1 MKDILNHS
9 HYYDYNWGNEIKRY
23 DYDKTH
29 LAWRKNP
36 NPEKMTTKMVI
47 KNDQTFNPILQKY
60 NDKEFETN
68 LRKREKSAVFSS
80 IATNLD
86 NQLKYEQTFNI
97 INLQDRFKGF
107 EKHPNYPTQKNVINK
122 KKVLDPY
129 SKNYNIISNYP
140 LNEHH
145 YDKPENRPLY
155 NDVENNK
162 KRKLTY
168 NYGHEK
174 DFNIITTKYKQFNDE
189 KEKIDKEV
197 NKIQTAKSFYKN
209 NNYNPIECV
218 YYNHDKE
225 KEYQA
230 KIKEEQK
237 NWGKERIKTMP
248 KCAKGSSD
256 IYDLI
261 SLKIV
266 DQQGFNNIL
275 KEEKIKR
282 KKYEI
287 RNQLEEYYHE
297 ENLKAQ
303 DKEENIR
310 KSRSSYSRYKEE
322 DKREYDIID
331 LKKRPFMAYRK
342 KMNKTN
348 AEGWE
353 KIVKDAGNNNTFKT
367 KSLYGSPN
375 DYIEIGLRFDKFKI
389 NRNKTLSNLP
399 NIEDDKLFS
408 SKNNTSKNAFN
419 KNTKNNRLQKTF
431 SFNKDKFFKGPPKNA
446 DMKDNKYRIITGN
459 KDYTGKKDE
468 YKRNREIN
476 VRNLKKNFDFRHN
489 FKKKK

>member
-1 MKDILNHS
+1 MKDIFNHS
-9 HYYDYNWGNEIKRY
+9 HYYDYNWRNEIKRY

-29 LAWRKNP
+29 LAWKKNP
-36 NPEKMTTKMVI
+36 IPEKVTTKMAI
-47 KNDQTFNPILQKY
+47 QNDQVFNPILQKY
-60 NDKEFETN
+60 NDKEFDKN

-86 NQLKYEQTFNI
+86 NQLKYEQTYNI
-97 INLQDRFKGF
+97 INLQDRLKGF
-107 EKHPNYPTQKNVINK
+107 EKHPNYPAQKNLINK
-122 KKVLDPY
+122 KKILDIY
-129 SKNYNIISNYP
+129 SQNYNIISNLP

-145 YDKPENRPLY
+145 YDKPENRPKC
-155 NDVENNK
+155 NDVENSK

-174 DFNIITTKYKQFNDE
+174 DFNIITTKYLKFNDE

-197 NKIQTAKSFYKN
+197 NRIQTAKSFFKN
-209 NNYNPIECV
+209 NIYNPIECV

-248 KCAKGSSD
+248 KCAKASSD

-266 DQQGFNNIL
+266 DQQEFNNIL
-275 KEEKIKR
+275 KEEKIKK

-287 RNQLEEYYHE
+287 RNKLEEYYHE

-303 DKEENIR
+303 DKEENRR
-310 KSRSSYSRYKEE
+310 KSRNSYSRYKEE

-331 LKKRPFMAYRK
+331 LKSRPFRAYYK

-353 KIVKDAGNNNTFKT
+353 KIVKDAGSNNTFKT
-367 KSLYGSPN
+367 KSFYRSPN
-375 DYIEIGLRFDKFKI
+375 DYIETGIRFDKFKI
-389 NRNKTLSNLP
+389 NRNKTLANLP
-399 NIEDDKLFS
+399 NIEDDKLFNS
-408 SKNNTSKNAFN
+408 RNNTAKYNSN
-419 KNTKNNRLQKTF
+419 KNVKNKKLQKTF
-431 SFNKDKFFKGPPKNA
+431 SFNKDKFFKGPPKNV
-446 DMKDNKYRIITGN
+446 DMKDNKYRIIIGN
-459 KDYTGKKDE
+459 KDYTGKKEE
-468 YKRNREIN
+468 YRKNRETN
-476 VRNLKKNFDFRHN
+476 MRNLKKNFDFRNN